1 MGVGGRGAHRAVMT
15 FHHILSSKK
24 ISTLHAWATDLEL
37 MGLIKTGYP
46 GLLLLVDR
54 AHGGASS
61 VSEYTRRVKRL
72 PWQTC
77 ELRTLEPV
85 PDIIGDAR
93 CGAPAMLGG
102 LEEVLAGASGAGRRM
117 SRRSGL
123 VELERVKDIA
133 PVLRKAD
140 AAAMQRAKAAAEPRP
155 AHGWELFY
163 SQAMRGG

>member
-61 VSEYTRRVKRL
+61 VSEYTRGVKRL

-140 AAAMQRAKAAAEPRP
+140 AAAMQRAMAAAEPRP